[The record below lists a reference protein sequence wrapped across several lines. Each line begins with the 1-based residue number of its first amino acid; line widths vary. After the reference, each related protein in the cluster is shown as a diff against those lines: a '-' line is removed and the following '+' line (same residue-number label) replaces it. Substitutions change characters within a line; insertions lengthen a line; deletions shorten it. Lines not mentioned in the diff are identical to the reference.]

1 MTSRRIRRLVS
12 TALCVTAGQIAAY
25 ICVDEVRAAIAPED
39 LPRFELRLRVTSIG
53 GDAPEGR
60 TFTYS
65 FGVKDNNRAAMGNDW
80 GDWIGFGDADAR
92 HVTGPHYYPNT
103 YLQQP
108 PAVIRL
114 DITGVVDPT
123 SVEGE
128 ARFATDGAPHPF
140 AAELFSGT
148 LGLLVW
154 KEPDGSPRIETMTQF
169 NRRIWAAMAGGVRP
183 DAPRPRF
190 FPIIDRFITG
200 DGDRIGLSEGL
211 RELSRAGYS
220 AMMVNP
226 SEQYREAWLAA
237 GATRTAGAVYNPPGY
252 AFDHDPAVDA
262 GAIEA
267 WAAQQAD
274 PFVKAG
280 FARTEMA
287 AYAMSDEPGWYFP
300 AAFKPLIDNPKALAR
315 FRTYLEQQGLT
326 PVDLGAASW
335 DDVRPLGRS
344 KAIDLPSR
352 RLFYWTMRFFSWD
365 SSRHFAECT
374 RALERAFYPGM
385 PIFTNW
391 NFFAGRSYVPG
402 PVANNTAKTD
412 PDAAM
417 GGHDW
422 FEFGRMRGGT
432 MLWTEDWFGDN
443 LAYQWSYS
451 CARLRSAAR
460 KGGIE
465 FGGYIIPR
473 TAGQRPGGLL
483 QKNLAIVAHGGKTI
497 KNFVFG
503 PEYNFPGNC
512 YSQNT
517 KVLPLLPEAYR
528 MIACAEDFLWP
539 GRPRPAQVA
548 ILFPRSAQMWDA
560 RDVPIPSGVPD
571 DATHVNLNARTVDY
585 LCEVYN
591 LYLALM
597 HANIPCDFVDED
609 DLDADDLAAYKVLY
623 VTTPNVPTER
633 QRGLL
638 EWVGRG
644 GHLVTT
650 CGALTRDRYD
660 ENDFT
665 FREAVGLRPIEPGD
679 GARLLIPDLRAV
691 GTVGSLVLDGSDH
704 APERVPV
711 IGRRESP
718 QPPDTPHDVVFDDG
732 AAAQRV
738 RKLGQGRVTHW
749 TFFPGLS
756 YARTATHGGPEAL
769 PEGWSTPLRNLVTGP
784 VSAAGVSPPVTVS
797 SAMVETP
804 LLDSEHGIAIT
815 VFNWTNAPLDS
826 VTVAVRAGRP
836 IRSASSVLQGP
847 LEITEAAGVVAMRL
861 PVHSVDVVMLAP

>member
-1 MTSRRIRRLVS
+1 MGV
-12 TALCVTAGQIAAY
+12 CHVAAFGSMAP
-25 ICVDEVRAAIAPED
+25 VQAAIAPED
-39 LPRFELRLRVTSIG
+39 LPRFDLRLRVTRIG
-53 GDAPEGR
+53 GDAPQGQ
-60 TFTYS
+60 TFRYS
-65 FGVKDNNRAAMGNDW
+65 FGVKENSGAATGNAW
-80 GDWIGFGDADAR
+80 GEWIGFGDADAR

-103 YLQQP
+103 YLQQL

-114 DITGVVDPT
+114 DIAGVVDPT
-123 SVEGE
+123 VVEGE
-128 ARFATDGAPHPF
+128 ARFDTEGAVHTF
-140 AAELFSGT
+140 EAELFSGT

-154 KEPDGSPRIETMTQF
+154 NAEDESPRIETMTQY
-169 NRRIWAAMAGGVRP
+169 NRRIWTAMADGVQG

-200 DGDRIGLSEGL
+200 DGDRVGLAEGF

-226 SEQYREAWLAA
+226 SKHYREAWLAA

-262 GAIEA
+262 LVIDA
-267 WAAQQAD
+267 WAAEQAD

-280 FARTEMA
+280 FARNEMA
-287 AYAMSDEPGWYFP
+287 AFAMSDEPGWYFP
-300 AAFKPLIDNPKALAR
+300 AAFKPLNDNPKALER
-315 FRTYLEQQGLT
+315 FRSYLARQGLA
-326 PVDLGAASW
+326 PADVGVASW
-335 DDVRPLGRS
+335 EDVRPLGRS
-344 KAIDLPSR
+344 KATDLPSR

-443 LAYQWSYS
+443 LAYQWSYYCS
-451 CARLRSAAR
+451 RLRSAAR

-512 YSQNT
+512 YSHNT

-528 MIACAEDFLWP
+528 MIARAEDFLWP
-539 GRPRPAQVA
+539 GRPCPAQVA
-548 ILFPRSAQMWDA
+548 MLFPRSAQLWDA
-560 RDVPIPSGVPD
+560 RDEALPDGVPD

-597 HANIPCDFVDED
+597 HANIPCDFVEED
-609 DLDADDLAAYKVLY
+609 DLDTAGLAPYKLLY
-623 VTTPNVPTER
+623 VTAPNVPTEN
-633 QRGLL
+633 QRSLL
-638 EWVGRG
+638 KWVQEG
-644 GHLVTT
+644 GHVVTT

-660 ENDFT
+660 DDEYT
-665 FREAVGLRPIEPGD
+665 FRESVGLLPSEPGD
-679 GARLLIPDLRAV
+679 GARRLIPDLSAV
-691 GTVGSLVLDGSDH
+691 GAVGSLVLDARS
-704 APERVPV
+704 RVSV
-711 IGRRESP
+711 IGRREKP
-718 QPPDTPHDVVFDDG
+718 LLPDSPHDVVFDDG
-732 AAAQRV
+732 AVAQRV
-738 RKLGQGRVTHW
+738 RTDGAGRVTHW

-756 YARTATHGGPEAL
+756 YARTATHAGPERL
-769 PEGWSTPLRNLVTGP
+769 PEGWSAPLRDFVTAP
-784 VSAAGVSPPVTVS
+784 VRAAGVSPPVTVS
-797 SAMVETP
+797 PAMVEAP
-804 LLDSEHGIAIT
+804 LLESDHGIAIT

-826 VTVAVRAGRP
+826 VTVSVRTGRP
-836 IRSASSVLQGP
+836 LRSASSVVQGP
-847 LEITEAAGVVAMRL
+847 LEIAEAAGVVTVRL
-861 PVHSVDVVMLAP
+861 PLDSVDVVTLAP